1 MIDSTVKEILDLY
14 RHFGEADYIGE
25 PVSQIE
31 HMGQAALLAMK
42 EGHKDEV
49 VLAAFFHDIGHLLEF
64 DDPDRRMGQFGVI
77 DHENLG
83 AEYLASK
90 GFSTE
95 ITNLIR
101 DHVRAKRY
109 LTFKHPAYYQSL
121 SEASKNTLKH
131 QGGKMDQKEA
141 IAFEK
146 EAWFE
151 LSIKLRR
158 WDEAAKLKNVPLID
172 LGIIQ
177 EKCLKHLRE
186 RSAID

>member
-1 MIDSTVKEILDLY
+1 MIEGTVNEILQLY

-31 HMGQAALLAMK
+31 HMSQAAQLAMK
-42 EGHKDEV
+42 DGHKDEV

-64 DDPDRRMGQFGVI
+64 DDPECRMGRFGVI
-77 DHENLG
+77 DHESLG

-90 GFSTE
+90 GFSSE

-109 LTFKHPAYYQSL
+109 LTYKYPRYYQSL
-121 SEASKNTLKH
+121 SEASKNTLIH
-131 QGGKMDQKEA
+131 QGGKMDHQEA
-141 IAFEK
+141 VEFEK
-146 EAWFE
+146 ESWFE

-158 WDEAAKLKNVPLID
+158 WDEAAKLKNIPLID
-172 LGIIQ
+172 LGVIQ

-186 RSAID
+186 RSTID